1 MGKVITIELRAETK
15 GAQKEL
21 DLITQEILEQKELT
35 IDLQKELLQLEEQLK
50 RTPKNAVGAQ
60 RRLKKQIDDLRISI
74 KDNNL
79 GLRELNLQRTKAAKT
94 AKTLTTGTKDLTDQV
109 SKNYGITGLLNTLT
123 GGLASRYR
131 DSYDAVTGL
140 NKGLKGLRGALLAT
154 GIGAAVVAI
163 GLLTK
168 NWDKVKMAIAGTTAE
183 QKKFNETQAEANVA
197 ANEASKSLRS
207 LRDVV
212 LDETASQSAR
222 NQALA
227 DLSETVTELNGVT
240 LDQED
245 ALKKVTEATDPYIK
259 AVEARAKAEAFAKI
273 IAEEEANIIREQQ
286 KDLTEQI
293 STLDVLKTA
302 FTSFGNASQV
312 AGNLS
317 QTAFENQQTS
327 INKSK
332 TLIGELQTQ
341 YQNFLTTALNLEAGI
356 GDGVEATTRKVIT
369 SVSTI
374 SSVGVQSLETNT
386 QIQGNLLTKQDKGA
400 EEFTQAEINRLQL
413 QAEWN
418 EKTTEQ
424 KVATAQNALANVA
437 NNLGKET
444 AAGKAAAVASTLIS
458 TYQGAQDS
466 YKSLAGIPI
475 VGPALGIAAAAA
487 AVAGGLQTVKSIQ
500 STKTPQTAGI
510 ASGGANISS
519 PSRPAPPSVPPAFNI
534 VGASG
539 TNQLAE
545 AIGGQAQQPV
555 KAFVVSNDVTTAQEL
570 DRNIVKGA
578 SLG

>member
-1 MGKVITIELRAETK
+1 MAKVITIELRAETK

-21 DLITQEILEQKELT
+21 DLINQEILEQKELT
-35 IDLQKELLQLEEQLK
+35 IELQKESLKLEEQLK
-50 RTPKNAVGAQ
+50 RTPKNAIGAQ
-60 RRLKKQIDDLRISI
+60 KRLKKQIEGLGLSI

-109 SKNYGITGLLNTLT
+109 SKNYGITGLVNTLT

-183 QKKFNETQAEANVA
+183 QKKFNETQTEANVA
-197 ANEASKSLRS
+197 ANEASKSIRS
-207 LRDVV
+207 LRDVI

-286 KDLTEQI
+286 KNLTEQI
-293 STLDVLKTA
+293 GTLDVLKSA
-302 FTSFGNASQV
+302 FKSFGNASQV

-386 QIQGNLLTKQDKGA
+386 QVQGDLLTKQDKGA
-400 EEFTQAEINRLQL
+400 EQFSQAEINRLQL
-413 QAEWN
+413 QADWN

-458 TYQGAQDS
+458 TYQGAQSS
-466 YKSLAGIPI
+466 YQSLAPIPI

-500 STKTPQTAGI
+500 STKTPQTAGMG
-510 ASGGANISS
+510 SGGANISS

-555 KAFVVSNDVTTAQEL
+555 KAFVVSNDVSTAQEL
-570 DRNIVKGA
+570 DRNIVEGA
-578 SLG
+578 SIG

>member
-1 MGKVITIELRAETK
+1 MAKVITIELRAETK

-50 RTPKNAVGAQ
+50 RTPKNAIGAQ
-60 RRLKKQIDDLRISI
+60 KRLKKQIDDLRISI

-168 NWDKVKMAIAGTTAE
+168 NWDKVKLAIAGTTAE

-286 KDLTEQI
+286 KNLEDQI
-293 STLDVLKTA
+293 GTLDVIKSA
-302 FTSFGNASQV
+302 FKSFGNASQV

-317 QTAFENQQTS
+317 QTAFENQQTA

-332 TLIGELQTQ
+332 NLIAELQGQ
-341 YQNFLTTALNLEAGI
+341 YETFLTTALELESGI
-356 GDGVEATTRKVIT
+356 GDGVEATTRKVVT

-386 QIQGNLLTKQDKGA
+386 QIQGDLLTKQDKGA
-400 EEFTQAEINRLQL
+400 EEFSQAEINRLQL

-519 PSRPAPPSVPPAFNI
+519 PSRPAPPSLPPAFNI
-534 VGASG
+534 VGASD

-555 KAFVVSNDVTTAQEL
+555 KAYVVSNDVSTAQEL
-570 DRNIVKGA
+570 DRNIVEGA
-578 SLG
+578 SIG

>member
-50 RTPKNAVGAQ
+50 RTPKNAIGAQ

-302 FTSFGNASQV
+302 FTSFGNAAS
-312 AGNLS
+312 ASGSLS
-317 QTAFENQQTS
+317 QTAFENQQES

-332 TLIGELQTQ
+332 KLIGELQTQ

-374 SSVGVQSLETNT
+374 SSVGVQAFETNT
-386 QIQGNLLTKQDKGA
+386 QIQGELLTKQDKGA
-400 EEFTQAEINRLQL
+400 EQFTQAEINRLQL

-466 YKSLAGIPI
+466 YKSLAGIPV

-534 VGASG
+534 VGASD

>member
-50 RTPKNAVGAQ
+50 RTPKNAIGAQ

-79 GLRELNLQRTKAAKT
+79 GLKELNLNRTKAAKT
-94 AKTLTTGTKDLTDQV
+94 AKTLTTGTKNLTDQV
-109 SKNYGITGLLNTLT
+109 SKNYGITGLLNVLT

-131 DSYDAVTGL
+131 DAYDAVTGL

-163 GLLTK
+163 GLLAK
-168 NWDKVKMAIAGTTAE
+168 NWDKIKLAIAGTTAE

-302 FTSFGNASQV
+302 FTSFGNAAS
-312 AGNLS
+312 ASGSLS
-317 QTAFENQQTS
+317 QTAFENQQES

-332 TLIGELQTQ
+332 KLIGELQTQ

-374 SSVGVQSLETNT
+374 SSVGVQAFETNT
-386 QIQGNLLTKQDKGA
+386 QIQGELLTKQDKGA
-400 EEFTQAEINRLQL
+400 EQFTQAEINRLQL

-466 YKSLAGIPI
+466 YKSLAGIPV

-534 VGASG
+534 VGASD

>member
-50 RTPKNAVGAQ
+50 RTPKNAIGAQ
-60 RRLKKQIDDLRISI
+60 KRLKKQIDDLRISI

-302 FTSFGNASQV
+302 FTSFGNASQA

-317 QTAFENQQTS
+317 QTAFENQQES

-534 VGASG
+534 VGASD

>member
-21 DLITQEILEQKELT
+21 DLINQEILEQKELT
-35 IDLQKELLQLEEQLK
+35 IELQKESLKLQEQLK
-50 RTPKNAVGAQ
+50 RTPKNAIGAQ
-60 RRLKKQIDDLRISI
+60 KRLKKQIDEIGLSI

-79 GLRELNLQRTKAAKT
+79 GLRELNLNRTKAAKT

-109 SKNYGITGLLNTLT
+109 SKNYGITGLVNTLT

-140 NKGLKGLRGALLAT
+140 NKGLKGLKGALLAT

-168 NWDKVKMAIAGTTAE
+168 NWDKIKMAIAGTTAE

-302 FTSFGNASQV
+302 FTSFGNAAS
-312 AGNLS
+312 ASGSLS
-317 QTAFENQQTS
+317 QAAFENQQES

-374 SSVGVQSLETNT
+374 SSGGVQSLETNT

-444 AAGKAAAVASTLIS
+444 AAGKAAAIASTLIS

-466 YKSLAGIPI
+466 YKSLAGIPV

-487 AVAGGLQTVKSIQ
+487 AVAGGLANVKAISQTS
-500 STKTPQTAGI
+500 TPQT
-510 ASGGANISS
+510 SGMGGTSPSVSS
-519 PSRPAPPSVPPAFNI
+519 PSRPAPPSIPPAFNV

-545 AIGGQAQQPV
+545 AIGGQSQQPV
-555 KAFVVSNDVTTAQEL
+555 KAFVVSNDVSTAQEL

>member
-1 MGKVITIELRAETK
+1 MAKVITIELRAETK

-21 DLITQEILEQKELT
+21 DLITQEIFEQKELT

-50 RTPKNAVGAQ
+50 RTPKNAIGAQ
-60 RRLKKQIDDLRISI
+60 KRLKKQIDDLRISI

-168 NWDKVKMAIAGTTAE
+168 NWDKVKLAIAGTTAE

-286 KDLTEQI
+286 KNLEDQI
-293 STLDVLKTA
+293 GTLDVIKSA
-302 FTSFGNASQV
+302 FKSFGNASQV

-317 QTAFENQQTS
+317 QTAFENQQTA

-332 TLIGELQTQ
+332 NLIAELQGQ
-341 YQNFLTTALNLEAGI
+341 YETFLTTALELESGI
-356 GDGVEATTRKVIT
+356 GDGVEATTRKVVT

-374 SSVGVQSLETNT
+374 SSIGVQSLETNT

-466 YKSLAGIPI
+466 YKSLAGIPV

-519 PSRPAPPSVPPAFNI
+519 PSRPAPPSLPPAFNI

-555 KAFVVSNDVTTAQEL
+555 KAYVVSNDVSTAQEL
-570 DRNIVKGA
+570 DRNIVEGA
-578 SLG
+578 SIG

>member
-35 IDLQKELLQLEEQLK
+35 IELQKESLKLEEQLK
-50 RTPKNAVGAQ
+50 RTPKNAIGAQ
-60 RRLKKQIDDLRISI
+60 KRLKKQIEELGLSI

-109 SKNYGITGLLNTLT
+109 SKNYGITGLVNTLT

-302 FTSFGNASQV
+302 FTSFGNAAS
-312 AGNLS
+312 ASGNLS

-356 GDGVEATTRKVIT
+356 GDGVEATTRRVVT

-386 QIQGNLLTKQDKGA
+386 EIQGNLLTKQDKGA
-400 EEFTQAEINRLQL
+400 EEFSQAEINRLQL
-413 QAEWN
+413 QADWN

-424 KVATAQNALANVA
+424 KVAAAQNALANVA

-444 AAGKAAAVASTLIS
+444 AAGKAAAIASTLIS
-458 TYQGAQDS
+458 TYQGAQSS
-466 YKSLAGIPI
+466 YQSLAGIPV

-487 AVAGGLQTVKSIQ
+487 AVAGGLKTVKSIQ

-510 ASGGANISS
+510 GSGGASISS

-534 VGASG
+534 VGASD

-555 KAFVVSNDVTTAQEL
+555 KAFVVSNDVSTAQEL

>member
-1 MGKVITIELRAETK
+1 MAKVITIELRAETK

-21 DLITQEILEQKELT
+21 DLITQEIFEQKELT

-50 RTPKNAVGAQ
+50 RTPKNAIGAQ
-60 RRLKKQIDDLRISI
+60 KRLKKQIDDLRISI

-168 NWDKVKMAIAGTTAE
+168 NWDKVKLAIAGTTAE

-273 IAEEEANIIREQQ
+273 IAEEEANVIREQQ
-286 KDLTEQI
+286 KNLEDQI
-293 STLDVLKTA
+293 GTLDVIKSA
-302 FTSFGNASQV
+302 FKSFGNASQV

-317 QTAFENQQTS
+317 QTAFENQQTA

-332 TLIGELQTQ
+332 NLIAELQGQ
-341 YQNFLTTALNLEAGI
+341 YETFLTTALELESGI
-356 GDGVEATTRKVIT
+356 GDGVEATTRKVVT

-374 SSVGVQSLETNT
+374 SSIGVQSLETNT

-466 YKSLAGIPI
+466 YKSLAGIPV

-519 PSRPAPPSVPPAFNI
+519 PSRPAPPSLPPAFNI
-534 VGASG
+534 VGASD

-555 KAFVVSNDVTTAQEL
+555 KAYVVSNDVSTAQEL
-570 DRNIVKGA
+570 DRNIVEGA
-578 SLG
+578 SIG

>member
-50 RTPKNAVGAQ
+50 RTPKNAIGAQ
-60 RRLKKQIDDLRISI
+60 KRLKKQIDDLRISI

-534 VGASG
+534 VGASD

-545 AIGGQAQQPV
+545 AIGGQVQQPV

>member
-21 DLITQEILEQKELT
+21 DLINQEILEQKELT
-35 IDLQKELLQLEEQLK
+35 IELQKESLKLEEQLK
-50 RTPKNAVGAQ
+50 RTPKNAIGAQ
-60 RRLKKQIDDLRISI
+60 KRLKKQIEGLGLSI

-94 AKTLTTGTKDLTDQV
+94 AKTLTSGTKDLTDQV
-109 SKNYGITGLLNTLT
+109 SKNYGITGLVNTLT

-286 KDLTEQI
+286 KNLTEQI
-293 STLDVLKTA
+293 GTLDVLKSA

-356 GDGVEATTRKVIT
+356 GDGVEATTRKVVT

-386 QIQGNLLTKQDKGA
+386 QVQGDLLTKQDKGA
-400 EEFTQAEINRLQL
+400 EEFSQAEINRLQL

-458 TYQGAQDS
+458 TYQGAQSS
-466 YKSLAGIPI
+466 YQSLAPIPI

-534 VGASG
+534 VGASD

-545 AIGGQAQQPV
+545 AIGGQSQQPV
-555 KAFVVSNDVTTAQEL
+555 KAFVVSNDVSTAQEL

>member
-50 RTPKNAVGAQ
+50 RTPKNAIGAQ

-510 ASGGANISS
+510 AIGGANISS

>member
-1 MGKVITIELRAETK
+1 MPKVITIELRAETK

-35 IDLQKELLQLEEQLK
+35 IELQKESLKLEEQLK
-50 RTPKNAVGAQ
+50 RTPKNAIGAQ
-60 RRLKKQIDDLRISI
+60 KRLKKQIEDLGLSI

-109 SKNYGITGLLNTLT
+109 SKNYGITGLVNTLT

-163 GLLTK
+163 GLLAK
-168 NWDKVKMAIAGTTAE
+168 NWDKVKLALAGTTAE
-183 QKKFNETQAEANVA
+183 QKKFNDTQAEANVA

-245 ALKKVTEATDPYIK
+245 ALKKVTDATDPYIK

-293 STLDVLKTA
+293 STLDLLKTA
-302 FTSFGNASQV
+302 FTSFGNAAS
-312 AGNLS
+312 ASGNLS
-317 QTAFENQQTS
+317 QTAFENQQAT

-332 TLIGELQTQ
+332 TLIGELQTK

-386 QIQGNLLTKQDKGA
+386 KIQGNLLTKQDKGA
-400 EEFTQAEINRLQL
+400 EDYTQAEINRLQL
-413 QAEWN
+413 QEEWN
-418 EKTTEQ
+418 KKTTEQ
-424 KVATAQNALANVA
+424 KVATAKNALANVA

-444 AAGKAAAVASTLIS
+444 AAGKAAAIASTLIS

-466 YKSLAGIPI
+466 YKSLAGIPV

-500 STKTPQTAGI
+500 STKTPKTAGMG
-510 ASGGANISS
+510 SGGANVSI

-534 VGASG
+534 VGASD
-539 TNQLAE
+539 TNQLAS

-555 KAFVVSNDVTTAQEL
+555 KAFVVSNDVSTAQEL
-570 DRNIVKGA
+570 DRNIVEGA
-578 SLG
+578 SIG

>member
-35 IDLQKELLQLEEQLK
+35 IELQKESLKLEEQLK
-50 RTPKNAVGAQ
+50 RTPKNAIGAQ
-60 RRLKKQIDDLRISI
+60 KRLKKQIEELGLSI

-109 SKNYGITGLLNTLT
+109 SKNYGITGLVNTLT

-293 STLDVLKTA
+293 NTLDVLKTA
-302 FTSFGNASQV
+302 FTSFGNAAS
-312 AGNLS
+312 ASGNLS

-356 GDGVEATTRKVIT
+356 GDGVEATTRRVVT

-386 QIQGNLLTKQDKGA
+386 EIQGNLLTKQDKGA
-400 EEFTQAEINRLQL
+400 EEFSQAEINRLQL
-413 QAEWN
+413 QADWN

-444 AAGKAAAVASTLIS
+444 AAGKAAAIASTLIS
-458 TYQGAQDS
+458 TYQGAQSS
-466 YKSLAGIPI
+466 YQSLAGIPV

-487 AVAGGLQTVKSIQ
+487 AVAGGLKTVKSIQ
-500 STKTPQTAGI
+500 STKTPQTAGMG
-510 ASGGANISS
+510 SGGASISS

-534 VGASG
+534 VGASD

-555 KAFVVSNDVTTAQEL
+555 KAFVVSNDVSTAQEL

>member
-50 RTPKNAVGAQ
+50 RTPKNAIGAQ

>member
-1 MGKVITIELRAETK
+1 
-15 GAQKEL
+15 
-21 DLITQEILEQKELT
+21 
-35 IDLQKELLQLEEQLK
+35 
-50 RTPKNAVGAQ
+50 
-60 RRLKKQIDDLRISI
+60 
-74 KDNNL
+74 
-79 GLRELNLQRTKAAKT
+79 
-94 AKTLTTGTKDLTDQV
+94 
-109 SKNYGITGLLNTLT
+109 
-123 GGLASRYR
+123 
-131 DSYDAVTGL
+131 
-140 NKGLKGLRGALLAT
+140 
-154 GIGAAVVAI
+154 
-163 GLLTK
+163 
-168 NWDKVKMAIAGTTAE
+168 
-183 QKKFNETQAEANVA
+183 VA

-302 FTSFGNASQV
+302 FTSFGNAAS
-312 AGNLS
+312 ASGSLS
-317 QTAFENQQTS
+317 QTAFENQQES

-332 TLIGELQTQ
+332 KLIGELQTQ

-374 SSVGVQSLETNT
+374 SSVGVQAFETNT
-386 QIQGNLLTKQDKGA
+386 QIQGELLTKQDKGA
-400 EEFTQAEINRLQL
+400 EQFTQAEINRLQL

-466 YKSLAGIPI
+466 YKSLAGIPV

-534 VGASG
+534 VGASD